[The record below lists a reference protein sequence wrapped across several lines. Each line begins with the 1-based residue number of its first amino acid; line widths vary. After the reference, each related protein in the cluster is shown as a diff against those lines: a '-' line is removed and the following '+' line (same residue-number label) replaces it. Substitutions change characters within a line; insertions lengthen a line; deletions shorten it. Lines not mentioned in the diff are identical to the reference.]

1 VTEAHAAVDDWFA
14 AIPFT
19 GAIGLAVEAIGGP
32 VSRCHLPFQPAF
44 RAGDGP
50 DRLCEGLITGA
61 IDQAASLAV
70 WSAVGTGV
78 PHATICLGVSFLRPA
93 ALAPLRLETRALVAG
108 PTLAQTEVTVWQ
120 ADRLV
125 ARAGVDY
132 AIGRF
137 PGGGRPGAAV
147 ALAGGPRHAL
157 PAAADFAGALGLSR
171 DGHDAA
177 LPFAGWLIGSREPVA
192 LHGGALAAAA
202 VITARRA
209 LGDGMRLFDISM
221 DYLRAGL
228 PEPAL
233 MHAHAMSRTRATARA
248 EVDARQHDGAR
259 QVSRLRAR
267 FVAGEAG

>member
-1 VTEAHAAVDDWFA
+1 MSEASLAVDDWFA

-19 GAIGLAVEAIGGP
+19 GAIGLAVESLGGP
-32 VSRCHLPFQPAF
+32 VSRCRLPFQPVF

-50 DRLCEGLITGA
+50 ERLCEGLITGA

-93 ALAPLRLETRALVAG
+93 ALAPLRLETRALAAG
-108 PTLAQTEVTVWQ
+108 PALAQTEVTVWQ
-120 ADRLV
+120 EDVAI

-137 PGGGRPGAAV
+137 PGGGRPGT
-147 ALAGGPRHAL
+147 ALAIAGGPRHAL
-157 PAAADFAGALGLSR
+157 PAASDFAGALGLGPE
-171 DGHDAA
+171 GHDAD
-177 LPFAGWLIGSREPVA
+177 LPFAGWLIGSREPLA

-209 LGDGMRLFDISM
+209 AGDGMRLFDVSM

-228 PEPAL
+228 PEPGRL
-233 MHAHAMSRTRATARA
+233 HAHAISRTRATARA
-248 EVDARQHDGAR
+248 EVDVRQHDGAR

-267 FVAGEAG
+267 FVAG